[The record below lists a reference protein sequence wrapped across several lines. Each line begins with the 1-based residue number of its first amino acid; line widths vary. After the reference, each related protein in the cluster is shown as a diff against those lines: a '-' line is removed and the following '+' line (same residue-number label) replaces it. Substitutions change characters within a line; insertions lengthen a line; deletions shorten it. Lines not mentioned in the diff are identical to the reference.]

1 MNLLSAVVKLTRI
14 EHSLLLII
22 AVVAAELISGGI
34 PQLPIFALSLVTPFF
49 VSMGAFAINDYFDVE
64 TDRANRRT
72 DRPIVSGA
80 ISRSGAYY
88 VAIVSFAIG
97 IIASAFINMYAFVIA
112 LLFAVLAYLYA
123 ERMKD
128 MLLVGN
134 VYVAFSMVI
143 PFIFGN
149 IVVSDTISISIVLI
163 SFIVFSSGLAREI
176 HGMIRDRSGDIK
188 VRGARNLIRYIGVK
202 KSATIALIL
211 YVEAIGIGIFLFFY
225 DYPFK
230 YNFLYLI
237 LVTIANLMFAYVA
250 FGYMNKDNRRFF
262 DLSRN
267 LSLAGMGIALVAFLL
282 APILYIGAYV

>member
-1 MNLLSAVVKLTRI
+1 MSFLSAVAKLTRI

-34 PQLPIFALSLVTPFF
+34 PQLPVFALSLITPFF

-64 TDRANRRT
+64 TDKANKRT

-80 ISRSGAYY
+80 ISRRSAYY
-88 VAIVSFAIG
+88 VAIASFAIG
-97 IIASAFINMYAFVIA
+97 IAASAFINRYVFIIA
-112 LLFAVLAYLYA
+112 LVFAGLAYLYA
-123 ERMKD
+123 QKMKD

-149 IVVSDTISISIVLI
+149 IVVSSTISISIVLI
-163 SFIVFSSGLAREI
+163 SFVVFSSGLAREI
-176 HGMIRDRSGDIK
+176 HGMIRDRSGDMK

-211 YVEAIGIGIFLFFY
+211 YVEAIGMGIFLFFY
-225 DYPFK
+225 DFPFK
-230 YNFLYLI
+230 YNFLYLA
-237 LVTIANLMFAYVA
+237 LVTIANLMFAFVA
-250 FGYMNKDNRRFF
+250 FGYLGGRDNRKFF

-267 LSLAGMGIALVAFLL
+267 LSLAGMGIALIAFLA
-282 APILYIGAYV
+282 APIFYVGI

>member
-1 MNLLSAVVKLTRI
+1 MNRLTAIAKLTRI

-34 PQLPIFALSLVTPFF
+34 PQPTILALSLITPFF

-64 TDRANRRT
+64 TDKANKRM

-80 ISRSGAYY
+80 ISRADAYL
-88 VAIVSFAIG
+88 VSIVCFVIG
-97 IIASAFINMYAFVIA
+97 IGASAFISAYAFAIA
-112 LLFAVLAYLYA
+112 LVFALLAYIYA
-123 ERMKD
+123 DRLKD
-128 MLLVGN
+128 VLLLGN
-134 VYVAFSMVI
+134 VYIAFSMVI

-149 IVVSDTISISIVLI
+149 IVVSNYLSVNIILI

-188 VRGARNLIRYIGVK
+188 IRGARNLIRYVGVG
-202 KSATIALIL
+202 KSAALALIL

-225 DYPFK
+225 DFPFK
-230 YNFLYLI
+230 YNLVYFL
-237 LVTIANLMFAYVA
+237 LVTIANLIFAYVA
-250 FGYMNKDNRRFF
+250 FGYMSKDNRKFF

-267 LSLAGMGIALVAFLL
+267 LSLAGMGVALIAFLI
-282 APILYIGAYV
+282 APIFYVGI